1 MSCLYCIYT
10 NRVGEFCC
18 WVTSLLHVK
27 YKETRTSSP
36 KETTDFI
43 GRESWRR
50 PTQLC
55 KWPSCFAHIRRES
68 KREREWV
75 LYPTS
80 ELKPKKKR
88 KLTLKSCVLY
98 RKGADSALHTH
109 TIKGKLNFGRLSP
122 AARTGPHTQNP
133 TDSRISNQRESQ
145 FTLYNRMRKREKEK
159 RDLWTDSPQ
168 ITYSTLVCLQYIYYS
183 FCVYRVV
190 PVRVY
195 YVVRLF
201 EAP

>member
-36 KETTDFI
+36 KETTEFI

-68 KREREWV
+68 ERVSEFYIQHQNWSQRKNENWLWKVVSCIEKAQTLHCTHTQSKANWISAAWAQQLALGHTHKTQLTREYLTKERVNSHYITEW
-75 LYPTS
+75 
-80 ELKPKKKR
+80 EKEEKKKE
-88 KLTLKSCVLY
+88 TCE
-98 RKGADSALHTH
+98 
-109 TIKGKLNFGRLSP
+109 
-122 AARTGPHTQNP
+122 P
-133 TDSRISNQRESQ
+133 TVH
-145 FTLYNRMRKREKEK
+145 K
-159 RDLWTDSPQ
+159 
-168 ITYSTLVCLQYIYYS
+168 
-183 FCVYRVV
+183 
-190 PVRVY
+190 
-195 YVVRLF
+195 
-201 EAP
+201 

>member
-36 KETTDFI
+36 KETTEFI

-122 AARTGPHTQNP
+122 AARTGPQHKTQL
-133 TDSRISNQRESQ
+133 TREYLTKERVNSHYI
-145 FTLYNRMRKREKEK
+145 TEWEKEEK
-159 RDLWTDSPQ
+159 KKETCEP
-168 ITYSTLVCLQYIYYS
+168 TVHK
-183 FCVYRVV
+183 
-190 PVRVY
+190 
-195 YVVRLF
+195 
-201 EAP
+201 